1 MIYGKNMKLKKIWRI
16 KINYKGAKMKKL
28 FIITLLT
35 LLVLTGCGK
44 SKYVITSGLDK
55 TTIEVNGVEDN
66 TAVESSSITLNSNKT
81 VNIDSQL
88 DKGQLK
94 IDFCSA
100 INTADAD
107 EMENYVVTDVV
118 KTIVVN
124 PGDNIQFDLG
134 ADTYILQIVSV
145 GSTNGKVIIT
155 Y

>member
-1 MIYGKNMKLKKIWRI
+1 
-16 KINYKGAKMKKL
+16 MKKL

-55 TTIEVNGVEDN
+55 TTIEVNDVEDN
-66 TAVESSSITLNSNKT
+66 TAVESSSITLNSNKI

-107 EMENYVVTDVV
+107 EIENCVVTDIV

-124 PGDNIQFDLG
+124 PGDSIQFDVG
-134 ADTYILQIVSV
+134 AGTYILQIVSV

>member
-1 MIYGKNMKLKKIWRI
+1 
-16 KINYKGAKMKKL
+16 MKKL
-28 FIITLLT
+28 LIITLLT
-35 LLVLTGCGK
+35 LFVLTGCGR
-44 SKYVITSGLDK
+44 SKYVVSSGSDR
-55 TTIEVNGVEDN
+55 TTIEVNDVDDN
-66 TAVESSSITLNSNKT
+66 TAVESSSITLNSNKI

-107 EMENYVVTDVV
+107 EMENYVVTDIV
-118 KTIVVN
+118 KTIVLN
-124 PGDNIQFDLG
+124 PGDNVQFELA

-145 GSTNGKVIIT
+145 GNTNGKVIIT